1 MARSRAF
8 TIRKIFNFLIYFVER
23 CIPSIQNA
31 QSNMTRG
38 TSQSVKW
45 FFMEVFS
52 MAKKKAKKKKA
63 TKKKA
68 TKKKKK

>member
-1 MARSRAF
+1 LSAHLQF
-8 TIRKIFNFLIYFVER
+8 KNFFNFVIYFVER

-52 MAKKKAKKKKA
+52 MAKKKAAKKKA